1 MSDTDSPALVRF
13 YSGWER
19 DGNGP
24 DGLPCFRETVRVRMD
39 RPPYLSV
46 ERLAEEADITDHP
59 QPYEMYK
66 KTCDARKEIVGYPL
80 VLWPACP
87 PHIFQ
92 MCAVRDIHTV
102 EQLAQLVS
110 KKRRAEAIKTIP
122 PDIVEIADRAVKMI
136 DLQSRAG
143 QYEEL
148 VTGLQGQVDALKE
161 QLEQAVVTIST
172 QKTTIETLKLKAFA

>member
-1 MSDTDSPALVRF
+1 MSDTPTLVRF

-19 DGNGP
+19 SGNGP
-24 DGLPCFRETVRVRMD
+24 DGLPCYRETVCIRLD

-46 ERLAEEADITDHP
+46 EREAGEADMANHP
-59 QPYEMYK
+59 EPYALYK

-80 VLWPACP
+80 TLWPACL

-110 KKRRAEAIKTIP
+110 KKRRAEAVKTIP
-122 PDIVEIADRAVKMI
+122 PDIVELADRAVKMI
-136 DLQSRAG
+136 ELQSKAG

-148 VTGLQGQVDALKE
+148 VTTMQSQVDAMKE
-161 QLEQAVVTIST
+161 QLEEAVATISA
-172 QKTTIETLKLKAFA
+172 QKTLIETLKLKAVA

>member
-1 MSDTDSPALVRF
+1 MNDTPTLVRF

-24 DGLPCFRETVRVRMD
+24 DGLPTFRETVRIRLD
-39 RPPYLSV
+39 RPPFLSV
-46 ERLAEEADITDHP
+46 EREAEDVDFLDHP
-59 QPYEMYK
+59 QPYDLYK
-66 KTCDARKEIVGYPL
+66 KTCEARKEIVGYPL
-80 VLWPACP
+80 TLWPACP

-92 MCAVRDIHTV
+92 MCAARDIHTV

-110 KKRRAEAIKTIP
+110 KRRRSETVKTTPLEVI
-122 PDIVEIADRAVKMI
+122 ELADRAAKMVE
-136 DLQSRAG
+136 LQSKAG

-161 QLEQAVVTIST
+161 QLEEAVVTIST
-172 QKTTIETLKLKAFA
+172 QKTLIETLRLKAVA

>member
-1 MSDTDSPALVRF
+1 MSNNDAPTLVRF

-19 DGNGP
+19 DGSGP
-24 DGLPCFRETVRVRMD
+24 DGLPKFKETVRVRMD

-46 ERLAEEADITDHP
+46 EREAEEADILDHP
-59 QPYEMYK
+59 QPYELYK
-66 KTCDARKEIVGYPL
+66 KTCAARKEIVGYPL

-110 KKRRAEAIKTIP
+110 KKRRAEAQKTVP
-122 PDIVEIADRAVKMI
+122 PDVLEIADRAVKMI
-136 DLQSRAG
+136 ELHSQTG
-143 QYEEL
+143 QYEEI
-148 VTGLQGQVDALKE
+148 VTDLQAQLAALKE
-161 QLEQAVVTIST
+161 QMAEAVKTIT
-172 QKTTIETLKLKAFA
+172 AQNALIDTLRLKAA

>member
-1 MSDTDSPALVRF
+1 MSDTPTLVRF
-13 YSGWER
+13 SSGWER

-24 DGLPCFRETVRVRMD
+24 DGLPKYRETIRVRMD
-39 RPPYLSV
+39 RPPFLSI
-46 ERLAEEADITDHP
+46 EREAEEADIADHP
-59 QPYEMYK
+59 GPFELYR

-80 VLWPACP
+80 ALWPACP

-110 KKRRAEAIKTIP
+110 RRRRAEAEKTIP
-122 PDIVEIADRAVKMI
+122 PDVIEIADRAVKMI
-136 DLQSRAG
+136 ELHGKAG

-148 VTGLQGQVDALKE
+148 VSNLEAQLAAVKE
-161 QLEQAVVTIST
+161 QLTEAVSTISS
-172 QKTTIETLKLKAFA
+172 QKTLIETLRLKAAA

>member
-1 MSDTDSPALVRF
+1 MSDTPTLVRF

-24 DGLPCFRETVRVRMD
+24 DGLPTFRETVRVRLD
-39 RPPYLSV
+39 RPPFLSV
-46 ERLAEEADITDHP
+46 EREAEEADIADHP
-59 QPYEMYK
+59 QPYELYK

-92 MCAVRDIHTV
+92 MCAARDIHTV

-110 KKRRAEAIKTIP
+110 KKRRSEAIKAVPLDVI
-122 PDIVEIADRAVKMI
+122 ELADRAAKMV
-136 DLQSRAG
+136 DLQSRVG

-148 VTGLQGQVDALKE
+148 ITGLQGQVEVLKE
-161 QLEQAVVTIST
+161 QLEEAVTTIST
-172 QKTTIETLKLKAFA
+172 QKTMIETLKLKAVA